1 MISYSIFNKQPKDI
15 SHFEFSIARQVKVL
29 VACLIYS
36 KILHQ
41 NLRHVLVLWLNK
53 KCGNKATLQSLIYL
67 FYDCHR
73 SITLELRIF
82 YEYFYYPK
90 CFLLSSIV
98 YLKPYD
104 SLSIVLLVLKDCEN
118 VG

>member
-1 MISYSIFNKQPKDI
+1 MAQ
-15 SHFEFSIARQVKVL
+15 HVKIL
-29 VACLIYS
+29 VACLVYS

-53 KCGNKATLQSLIYL
+53 KRCGNKATLQSFIYL
-67 FYDCHR
+67 FQDCHR
-73 SITLELRIF
+73 SITLELRILC
-82 YEYFYYPK
+82 EYFYYPK